1 MSYSEPSPAT
11 HFRPLPLAPALSC
24 GSGIILEVLIK
35 YVMKQNENIV
45 DEVSKKESM
54 LNVSGTEGRDQNVRD
69 VVVRIQYCF
78 Q

>member
-54 LNVSGTEGRDQNVRD
+54 LNVS
-69 VVVRIQYCF
+69 
-78 Q
+78 